1 MRSRRHVYGV
11 TLFGIVVALLSGI
24 AVSVVQSHGSMQNPL
39 SRVYGCFLEGPESP
53 TSAACQEAVALGGT
67 QALYDWNEINLANV
81 AGRHQEFIP
90 DGQLCSAG
98 RDKYQGF
105 DQARADWP
113 AVQLPQGGPFTFTYR
128 ATAPHRGAFDL
139 YVTRDGYDPTQP
151 LRWSD
156 LESTP
161 FLTSVDPPLVN
172 GSYVME
178 GQLPEGKSGRHL
190 IYAIWQRSD
199 SPEAFYSCSDVI
211 FGDGSNPTTVPP
223 TEVPTGT
230 PVPPTEVPTGT
241 PVPPTEVPTGT
252 PVPPTSTPVVTPT
265 PPADASAWQPN
276 TAYAVGDEVTYEGST
291 YRCIQAH
298 TSLPNWQPSNVPALW
313 QLVD

>member
-1 MRSRRHVYGV
+1 MRLRRGTVSVG
-11 TLFGIVVALLSGI
+11 LCGMAMALLLSLL
-24 AVSVVQSHGSMQNPL
+24 VSAVQSHGSMQNPV

-53 TSAACQEAVALGGT
+53 TSAACQEAVALGGI

-98 RDKYQGF
+98 RAKYRGF

-113 AVQLPQGGPFTFTYR
+113 AVQLPQSGQFTFTYR
-128 ATAPHRGAFDL
+128 ATAPHRGSFDL
-139 YVTRDGYDPTQP
+139 YVTRDGYDSTQP
-151 LRWSD
+151 LRWAD
-156 LESTP
+156 LESAP
-161 FLTSVDPPLVN
+161 FLTSVDPPLVD

-178 GQLPEGKSGRHL
+178 GQLPQGKSGRHL

-223 TEVPTGT
+223 TEVPSGT
-230 PVPPTEVPTGT
+230 PVPPTEVPSVTPTDT
-241 PVPPTEVPTGT
+241 PVI
-252 PVPPTSTPVVTPT
+252 PT
-265 PPADASAWQPN
+265 PPAEASAWQPN
-276 TAYAVGDEVTYEGST
+276 TSYAVGEEVTYEGST
-291 YRCIQAH
+291 YRCLQAH
-298 TSLPNWQPSNVPALW
+298 TSLSNWQPSNVPALW
-313 QLVD
+313 QLVA